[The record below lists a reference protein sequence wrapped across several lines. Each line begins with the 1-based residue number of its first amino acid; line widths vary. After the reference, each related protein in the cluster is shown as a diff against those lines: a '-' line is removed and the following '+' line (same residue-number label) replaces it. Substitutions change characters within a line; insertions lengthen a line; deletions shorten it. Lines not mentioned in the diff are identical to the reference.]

1 MALALKIIDSPKGET
16 VTKWN
21 VVMPPEGG
29 TIGRKT
35 NSTMVLNDTKR
46 VVSGLHAQISVGD
59 AGYRITDLSTNGLF
73 LNHSATPLGKNKS
86 VGLNDGDVLTI
97 GGYTLLVS
105 IDTVAKK
112 AEQAKT
118 KETLEEVFDP
128 FASAE
133 TKVGS
138 EQSASP
144 TNSTNS
150 FGFPDPFG
158 DDPFAKV
165 EQKPKSKETDVFIT
179 NNNYDYTKSMDKTID
194 LSPKDDILDEE
205 MSYTISPDPFADT
218 STNDNVVKP
227 STSIPLAMDKKNMF
241 GGNPFNSANELID
254 TPLGDISEVSS
265 NNFISM
271 NIALRKQQ
279 KNMEEAIIM
288 AFNRFLQE
296 IEPEHFEDIFG
307 VFNKS
312 KLFFLK
318 PKYWNSYK
326 EFFELNRSN
335 NEWQNKF
342 IMYFRESLDI
352 VRNKNNNGDN

>member
-46 VVSGLHAQISVGD
+46 VVSGIHAQISIGD

-73 LNHSATPLGKNKS
+73 LNRSATPLGKNKS

-105 IDTVAKK
+105 IDSVVKK
-112 AEQAKT
+112 AEQPKSSE
-118 KETLEEVFDP
+118 KLEEVFDP

-133 TKVGS
+133 IRES
-138 EQSASP
+138 EEQSASP
-144 TNSTNS
+144 INSTNS
-150 FGFPDPFG
+150 LGFPDPFG

-165 EQKPKSKETDVFIT
+165 AQKPKENDIFIT
-179 NNNYDYTKSMDKTID
+179 NNNYDYTRSLDKTID
-194 LSPKDDILDEE
+194 LSPKDNILDEE
-205 MSYTISPDPFADT
+205 MAYSISPDPFADT

-227 STSIPLAMDKKNMF
+227 STSTPLAMDKKNMF

-254 TPLGDISEVSS
+254 TPLGDISEVAG
-265 NNFISM
+265 NNFISL

-279 KNMEEAIIM
+279 KNMEEALIM

-296 IEPEHFEDIFG
+296 IEPEHFEDIYG

-326 EFFELNRSN
+326 EFFELNRNN

-352 VRNKNNNGDN
+352 VINKNKNVDN